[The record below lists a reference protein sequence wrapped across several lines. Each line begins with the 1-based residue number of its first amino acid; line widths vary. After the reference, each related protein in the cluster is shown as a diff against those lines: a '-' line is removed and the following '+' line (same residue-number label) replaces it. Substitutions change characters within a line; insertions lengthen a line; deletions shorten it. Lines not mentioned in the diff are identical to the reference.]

1 MVLKLERTTY
11 KKIQTWRRLNRPPV
25 TLKTS
30 NGTTRTNGSTTTCK
44 ARLDGFMWLELAARL
59 STFAE
64 AALDLRRFE
73 AQPKKYYGPL
83 EAD

>member
-1 MVLKLERTTY
+1 
-11 KKIQTWRRLNRPPV
+11 
-25 TLKTS
+25 
-30 NGTTRTNGSTTTCK
+30 
-44 ARLDGFMWLELAARL
+44 MWLELAARL